1 MKVVLENDL
10 LLLENFLFLESLIEL
25 FTMLL

>member
-10 LLLENFLFLESLIEL
+10 LLLENFLLIESLIEL